1 MAKTIAEVSEA
12 VAILLERLDGLRRE
26 VASGVDHSSKN
37 DESLNAVNTKLAV
50 LEERLN
56 ELKKG
61 LEEAT
66 RRRWS
71 VLPSVVGGLVGG
83 ILGFLGHLVVRLLL
97 P

>member
-1 MAKTIAEVSEA
+1 MPKTIAEVSEA
-12 VAILLERLDGLRRE
+12 VAIVIERLDGLRRE
-26 VASGVDHSSKN
+26 VTSGVEHSSKN
-37 DESLNAVNTKLAV
+37 DESLNEVKTRMAV

-61 LEEAT
+61 VEEAS

-71 VLPSVVGGLVGG
+71 VLPSVVGGLIGG
-83 ILGFLGHLVVRLLL
+83 ILGFLGHLLVRMLI

>member
-12 VAILLERLDGLRRE
+12 VAIVIERLDGLRRE
-26 VASGVDHSSKN
+26 VTSGVENSSKN
-37 DESLNAVNTKLAV
+37 DESLNEVKTRMAV

-61 LEEAT
+61 LEEAS

-71 VLPSVVGGLVGG
+71 VLPSVVGGLIGG
-83 ILGFLGHLVVRLLL
+83 ILGFLGHLLVRLLI

>member
-12 VAILLERLDGLRRE
+12 VAIVIERLDGLRRE
-26 VASGVDHSSKN
+26 VTVGVEHSSKH
-37 DESLNAVNTKLAV
+37 DESLNEVKTKMAV

-61 LEEAT
+61 LEEAS

-71 VLPSVVGGLVGG
+71 VLPSVIGGYGG
-83 ILGFLGHLVVRLLL
+83 ILGFLGMVQFV
-97 P
+97 PK